1 VLPLQQIAKI
11 RFRADGKPRSKLI
24 AVGFASLIF
33 FNLVSLR
40 ILSEVVEDG
49 ELSLGL
55 LASLIYIQQTDITY
69 DSVDFDDPISTLS
82 YFKKLYQS
90 FTRVSE
96 EEVDQLF
103 KDLTRLLKIDTSQSA
118 EVEAQH
124 IMRSAA
130 EKIHVAFRELNQD
143 SIANT
148 ANYVFLV
155 LKEALESLMTLV
167 QDTDDDDDD
176 SDSDSKYT
184 FQLIRDHTKKDP
196 GVLKDYETL
205 G

>member
-1 VLPLQQIAKI
+1 L
-11 RFRADGKPRSKLI
+11 
-24 AVGFASLIF
+24 
-33 FNLVSLR
+33 FNLISL
-40 ILSEVVEDG
+40 LTLFDVVEDG
-49 ELSLGL
+49 ELALGL
-55 LASLIYIQQTDITY
+55 LASIIYIQQTDVTY
-69 DSVDFDDPISTLS
+69 DSVNFDDPISTLS

-90 FTRVSE
+90 FSRASE

-103 KDLTRLLKIDTSQSA
+103 KDLTRLMKYEGSKSA

-148 ANYVFLV
+148 ANFVFLV
-155 LKEALESLMTLV
+155 LKEAVGSLIDLV
-167 QDTDDDDDD
+167 QDSDDDDDD
-176 SDSDSKYT
+176 DDTKYT

-196 GVLKDYETL
+196 GVLKDYEVL